1 MARITISDVE
11 KMKNLGMLESAPQE
25 EKEESVF
32 VDVEKIKD
40 YEDLVG
46 LIIPLKNKLNSV
58 IDKTNELTE
67 NPGTKKMDS
76 FITELTKLSSLVDMS
91 FLKLGIS
98 KETALKVL
106 ENGKSSHKNNRGVL
120 ETL

>member
-67 NPGTKKMDS
+67 NPGIKKMDS

-106 ENGKSSHKNNRGVL
+106 ENRKSSHKNNRGVL